1 MANYDTFIVMNI
13 NQDVTLPNTPLPIV
27 IIGAGGIV
35 KDAHLPAYQL
45 TGFPVKGIYNRTQ
58 EKAEAL
64 KNEFPFVEKVYNSIP
79 ELIVDAKSCNAVYD
93 IALPANHNCEI
104 LEQIPEG
111 SAVLIQKPMGETL
124 EEAKQIL
131 DICRR
136 KKFVSGINFQLRYA
150 PYIMAARDLIKKGVL
165 GDVYDVEVMV
175 CVFTPWHLWDFLFD
189 LPRMEILY
197 HSIHYLDMIR
207 SFLGNPKKVYAS
219 SIKHPKMKALAQTRT
234 TMILDY
240 DDCLQARVITNHGH
254 EFGLEKQQSYVKFE
268 GTKGAIKI
276 RIGLSM
282 DYPKGVPDTFEYIN
296 LEDKAPKWKELPLKG
311 SWFPEA
317 FVGTMA
323 GVQNSYLDPTIPLLH
338 STEDCYETMKLVE
351 AAYQSSEKGGVA
363 FSEIK

>member
-1 MANYDTFIVMNI
+1 MNI
-13 NQDVTLPNTPLPIV
+13 NQHVKLPSTPLPIV
-27 IIGAGGIV
+27 IIGAGSII

-45 TGFPVKGIYNRTQ
+45 ADFPVKGIYNRTK
-58 EKAEAL
+58 EKAQVL
-64 KNEFPFVEKVYNSIP
+64 KDEFQFVEKVYDNMV
-79 ELIVDAKSCNAVYD
+79 ELIDDAKSCNAVYD
-93 IALPANHNCEI
+93 IALPANRNCEI

-124 EEAKQIL
+124 EEAKEIL

-150 PYIMAARDLIKKGVL
+150 PYMMAARDLIKKGTL
-165 GDVYDVEVMV
+165 GTVYDLEVMV

-197 HSIHYLDMIR
+197 HSVHYLDMIR
-207 SFLGNPKKVYAS
+207 SFFGNPKKVYAS

-240 DDCLQARVITNHGH
+240 ENCLQARVITNHGH

-282 DYPKGVPDTFEYIN
+282 DYPKGVPDTFEYIS
-296 LEDKAPKWKELPLKG
+296 LEDNNPEWKELPLTG

-317 FVGTMA
+317 FIGTMA
-323 GVQNSYLDPTIPLLH
+323 GVQNSYLDSNIPLLH
-338 STEDCYETMKLVE
+338 STEDCYNTMKLVE
-351 AAYQSSEKGGVA
+351 AAYQSSEKGGIV

>member
-1 MANYDTFIVMNI
+1 MYIDQHITVPKN
-13 NQDVTLPNTPLPIV
+13 PLPIV
-27 IIGAGGIV
+27 IIGAGSII

-45 TGFPVKGIYNRTQ
+45 AGFPVRGIYDITK
-58 EKAEAL
+58 EKAETL
-64 KNEFPFVEKVYNSIP
+64 KTEFQFVEKVYDSIP
-79 ELIVDAKSCNAVYD
+79 ELTADAKSCNAVYD
-93 IALPANHNCEI
+93 IALPSKQICKT
-104 LEQIPEG
+104 LKQIPEG

-131 DICRR
+131 GICRR

-165 GDVYDVEVMV
+165 GEVYDIEVMV
-175 CVFTPWHLWDFLFD
+175 CVFTPWHLWNFLFD

-197 HSIHYLDMIR
+197 HSVHYLDMIR
-207 SFLGNPKKVYAS
+207 SFIGNPKKVYAS
-219 SIKHPKMKALAQTRT
+219 SIKHPKMRTLAQTRT

-282 DYPKGVPDTFEYIN
+282 DYPNGVPDKFEFVD
-296 LEDKAPKWKELPLKG
+296 LEESSPKWKELPLEG
-311 SWFPEA
+311 SWFPNA
-317 FVGTMA
+317 FIGTMA
-323 GVQNSYLDPTIPLLH
+323 GVQNTYLDPNTPLLH

-351 AAYQSSEKGGVA
+351 VAYQSSEKGGIP